1 MSAAR
6 VLFYVQHL
14 QGVGHLYRAA
24 RIARAMAAAGLAV
37 DLVSGG
43 RPVPG
48 LNAGSATLH
57 QLAPLQCPDG
67 DFANLRDGRGDP
79 VDEAFKD
86 RRREALLALF
96 RESVP
101 DAVIIEAFPFG
112 RRQMGFELLA
122 FLEAAASRDPKP
134 LIVCSVRDILQVGKK
149 PERPRETVDRINRF
163 FERVLVHGDPAF
175 AAREETFPA
184 AGKFAA
190 KVHYTGTG
198 ADPAPAGASDTDGN
212 EGDQAGGEVLVSAGG
227 GATDSGALLR
237 AALAARPLSN
247 LKDRPWRLLAG
258 PNLAEDERAALV
270 AAAPKGVTVEAN
282 RDDFPSLLSRCAVSV
297 SQAGYNTVAELLRA
311 GCRAVVVPY
320 SASGE
325 TEQSFR
331 AGRLHERGLAQVVE
345 ETALNPKTL
354 AAAVD
359 AAAGGPAPET
369 GGIDLDGAENSAQ
382 LVKSWLGDNT
392 KDR

>member
-24 RIARAMAAAGLAV
+24 RIARAMTAAGLAV

-48 LNAGSATLH
+48 LNAGGAALR
-57 QLAPLQCPDG
+57 QLAPVQCPDG
-67 DFANLRDGRGDP
+67 DFANLRDGRGNP
-79 VDEAFKD
+79 IDEAFKD

-96 RESVP
+96 RESAP

-134 LIVCSVRDILQVGKK
+134 VVVCSVRDILQANKK
-149 PERPRETVDRINRF
+149 PQRIRETVDRVNGF
-163 FERVLVHGDPAF
+163 FDFILVHGDPAF
-175 AAREETFPA
+175 AALEETFPA
-184 AGKFAA
+184 AGEFAA
-190 KVHYTGTG
+190 KVHYTGMV
-198 ADPAPAGASDTDGN
+198 ADPDPAGEPEAGVF
-212 EGDQAGGEVLVSAGG
+212 GDRAGGEVLVSAGG

-237 AALAARPLSN
+237 AALAARPLSS

-258 PNLAEDERAALV
+258 PNLAGDERARLV
-270 AAAPKGVTVEAN
+270 AAAPEGVTVESN
-282 RDDFPSLLSRCAVSV
+282 RDDFPALLSRCAVSV

-311 GCRAVVVPY
+311 GCRAVVAPY
-320 SASGE
+320 SAGGE
-325 TEQSFR
+325 TEQSLR
-331 AGRLHERGLAQVVE
+331 AARLHEKGLAHAVE
-345 ETALNPKTL
+345 EAALNPKTL

-359 AAAGGPAPET
+359 AAAGGPRPDRS
-369 GGIDLDGAENSAQ
+369 GIDLGGAENSAR
-382 LVKSWLGDNT
+382 LVKDWLG
-392 KDR
+392 K

>member
-1 MSAAR
+1 MSAANI
-6 VLFYVQHL
+6 LFYVQHL

-24 RIARAMAAAGLAV
+24 RITRAMTAAGLAV

-48 LNAGSATLH
+48 LDTGGATLH
-57 QLAPLQCPDG
+57 QLAPVQCPDG
-67 DFANLRDGRGDP
+67 DFGNLCDGQGNP

-96 RESVP
+96 RESAP

-134 LIVCSVRDILQVGKK
+134 LIVCSVRDILQAGKK
-149 PERPRETVDRINRF
+149 PERIRETVDRVNRF
-163 FERVLVHGDPAF
+163 FDFVLVHGDPAF
-175 AAREETFPA
+175 AALEETFPA
-184 AGKFAA
+184 AGEFAV
-190 KVHYTGTG
+190 KVHYTGLV
-198 ADPAPAGASDTDGN
+198 ADPAPAGEPEA
-212 EGDQAGGEVLVSAGG
+212 EVFGDQAGGDRAGGEVLVSAAG

-282 RDDFPSLLSRCAVSV
+282 RGDFPSLLARCAVSV

-320 SASGE
+320 SAGGE
-325 TEQSFR
+325 TEQSLR
-331 AGRLHERGLAQVVE
+331 AARLHERGLAQMVE
-345 ETALNPKTL
+345 EAALGPETL

-359 AAAGGPAPET
+359 AAAGGPRP
-369 GGIDLDGAENSAQ
+369 GRSGIDLGGAENSAR
-382 LVKSWLGDNT
+382 LVKNWLG
-392 KDR
+392 R

>member
-1 MSAAR
+1 MIQATR

-24 RIARAMAAAGLAV
+24 RIVRAMTAAGLAV

-48 LNAGSATLH
+48 LNAGGATLH
-57 QLAPLQCPDG
+57 QLAPVQCPDG

-79 VDEAFKD
+79 VDEAFRD

-96 RESVP
+96 RESAP

-134 LIVCSVRDILQVGKK
+134 LIVCSVRDILQGGKK
-149 PERPRETVDRINRF
+149 PERNRETVDRVNGF
-163 FERVLVHGDPAF
+163 FDFVLVHGDPAF
-175 AAREETFPA
+175 AALDETFPA
-184 AGKFAA
+184 VGKFAA
-190 KVHYTGTG
+190 KVHYTGLV
-198 ADPAPAGASDTDGN
+198 ADPAPAGESANDGN
-212 EGDQAGGEVLVSAGG
+212 QGDQAGGEVLVSAGG

-258 PNLAEDERAALV
+258 PNLAGDERARLV
-270 AAAPKGVTVEAN
+270 AAAPQGVTVEAN

-320 SASGE
+320 SAGGE

-331 AGRLHERGLAQVVE
+331 AQRLNERGLAHVVE
-345 ETALNPKTL
+345 ETALGPETL

-359 AAAGGPAPET
+359 AAAGGPAPEL
-369 GGIDLDGAENSAQ
+369 GGIDLDGAENSAR
-382 LVKSWLGDNT
+382 LVMSWL
-392 KDR
+392 DR

>member
-1 MSAAR
+1 MSNAK

-24 RIARAMAAAGLAV
+24 RIARAMTAAGLAV

-48 LNAGSATLH
+48 LDMGGATLH
-57 QLAPLQCPDG
+57 PLAPLQCPDG
-67 DFANLRDGRGDP
+67 DFANLRDGQGNP
-79 VDEAFKD
+79 IDEAFKD

-96 RESVP
+96 RDSAP

-122 FLEAAASRDPKP
+122 FLEAAASRDPQP
-134 LIVCSVRDILQVGKK
+134 VVVCSVRDILQADKK
-149 PERPRETVDRINRF
+149 PERIRETVDRVNGF
-163 FERVLVHGDPAF
+163 FDFILVHGDPAF
-175 AAREETFPA
+175 AALEETFPA
-184 AGKFAA
+184 AGEFAA
-190 KVHYTGTG
+190 KIHYTGLVS
-198 ADPAPAGASDTDGN
+198 DPASAGEPEA
-212 EGDQAGGEVLVSAGG
+212 EVLGDSAGGEVLVSAGG
-227 GATDSGALLR
+227 GATDSGTLLR
-237 AALAARPLSN
+237 AALAARPFSN

-258 PNLAEDERAALV
+258 PNLAGDERAALE
-270 AAAPKGVTVEAN
+270 AAAPEGVTVEAN
-282 RDDFPSLLSRCAVSV
+282 RGDFPSLLSRCAVSV

-320 SASGE
+320 SAGGE

-331 AGRLHERGLAQVVE
+331 AARLRERGLAHAVE
-345 ETALNPKTL
+345 EAALGPETL

-359 AAAGGPAPET
+359 AAYGGPAPET
-369 GGIDLDGAENSAQ
+369 GGIDLDGAENSAR
-382 LVKSWLGDNT
+382 LVQSWLN
-392 KDR
+392 R

>member
-1 MSAAR
+1 MSNAR

-24 RIARAMAAAGLAV
+24 RIARAMTAAGLAV

-48 LNAGSATLH
+48 LNAGGATLH
-57 QLAPLQCPDG
+57 PLAPVQCPDG
-67 DFANLRDGRGDP
+67 DFANLRDGRGNP
-79 VDEAFKD
+79 IDEAFKD

-96 RESVP
+96 RESAP

-134 LIVCSVRDILQVGKK
+134 LIVCSVRDILQTGKK
-149 PERPRETVDRINRF
+149 PERIRETVERVNGF
-163 FERVLVHGDPAF
+163 FDFVLVHGDPAF
-175 AAREETFPA
+175 AALDETFPA
-184 AGKFAA
+184 AGEFAA
-190 KVHYTGTG
+190 KVHYTGLV
-198 ADPAPAGASDTDGN
+198 ADPAPAGESAKDET
-212 EGDQAGGEVLVSAGG
+212 GGEVLVSAGG

-237 AALAARPLSN
+237 AALAARSLSN

-258 PNLAEDERAALV
+258 PNLPDGERAALET
-270 AAAPKGVTVEAN
+270 AAPKGVTVEAN

-320 SASGE
+320 SAGGE

-331 AGRLHERGLAQVVE
+331 AQRLHERGLAQVVE
-345 ETALNPKTL
+345 EAALGPETL
-354 AAAVD
+354 AAAID
-359 AAAGGPAPET
+359 AAAGGPRPET
-369 GGIDLDGAENSAQ
+369 GGIDLDGAENSAR
-382 LVKSWLGDNT
+382 LVKSWLVDP
-392 KDR
+392 

>member
-1 MSAAR
+1 M
-6 VLFYVQHL
+6 
-14 QGVGHLYRAA
+14 
-24 RIARAMAAAGLAV
+24 
-37 DLVSGG
+37 
-43 RPVPG
+43 
-48 LNAGSATLH
+48 
-57 QLAPLQCPDG
+57 
-67 DFANLRDGRGDP
+67 
-79 VDEAFKD
+79 
-86 RRREALLALF
+86 
-96 RESVP
+96 
-101 DAVIIEAFPFG
+101 
-112 RRQMGFELLA
+112 
-122 FLEAAASRDPKP
+122 
-134 LIVCSVRDILQVGKK
+134 
-149 PERPRETVDRINRF
+149 
-163 FERVLVHGDPAF
+163 
-175 AAREETFPA
+175 
-184 AGKFAA
+184 
-190 KVHYTGTG
+190 
-198 ADPAPAGASDTDGN
+198 ADPAPAGEPAVGN
-212 EGDQAGGEVLVSAGG
+212 SAAEVLVSAGG

-247 LKDRPWRLLAG
+247 LKHRPWRLLVG

-270 AAAPKGVTVEAN
+270 AAAPKGVIVEAN

-320 SASGE
+320 SAGGE

-382 LVKSWLGDNT
+382 LVKSWLVG
-392 KDR
+392 

>member
-24 RIARAMAAAGLAV
+24 RIARAMTAAGLVV

-48 LNAGSATLH
+48 LNAGGATLH

-67 DFANLRDGRGDP
+67 DFANLRDSRGDP

-96 RESVP
+96 RESAP
-101 DAVIIEAFPFG
+101 DAIIIEAFPFG

-122 FLEAAASRDPKP
+122 LLEAAASRDPKP
-134 LIVCSVRDILQVGKK
+134 LIVCSVRDILQGGKK
-149 PERPRETVDRINRF
+149 PERNRETVDRVNGF
-163 FERVLVHGDPAF
+163 FDFVLVHGDPAF
-175 AAREETFPA
+175 AALDETFPD
-184 AGKFAA
+184 AGEFDSKI
-190 KVHYTGTG
+190 HYTGLV
-198 ADPAPAGASDTDGN
+198 ADPAPAGEPAISDT
-212 EGDQAGGEVLVSAGG
+212 GGEVLVSAGG
-227 GATDSGALLR
+227 GATDSGDLLR

-258 PNLAEDERAALV
+258 PNLAEDERAGLV
-270 AAAPKGVTVEAN
+270 AAAPKGVIVEAN

-320 SASGE
+320 SAGGE

-331 AGRLHERGLAQVVE
+331 AQRLHQRGLAHVVE
-345 ETALNPKTL
+345 ETALGPETL

-369 GGIDLDGAENSAQ
+369 GGIDLDGAENSAR
-382 LVKSWLGDNT
+382 LVKSWLG
-392 KDR
+392 K

>member
-1 MSAAR
+1 MSA
-6 VLFYVQHL
+6 VKILFYVQHL

-24 RIARAMAAAGLAV
+24 RIAKAMTAAGLAV

-48 LNAGSATLH
+48 LDTGGAALH
-57 QLAPLQCPDG
+57 QLAPVQCPDG
-67 DFANLRDGRGDP
+67 DFGNLRDGQGNP

-86 RRREALLALF
+86 SRREALLALF
-96 RESVP
+96 RESAP

-134 LIVCSVRDILQVGKK
+134 LIVCSVRDILQANKK
-149 PERPRETVDRINRF
+149 PERIRETVDRVNGF
-163 FERVLVHGDPAF
+163 FDFILVHGDPAF
-175 AAREETFPA
+175 AALEETFPA
-184 AGKFAA
+184 AGEFAA
-190 KVHYTGTG
+190 KVHYTGLV
-198 ADPAPAGASDTDGN
+198 ADPAPAGEPNA
-212 EGDQAGGEVLVSAGG
+212 EVFGDQAGGDRAGGEVLVSAGG

-247 LKDRPWRLLAG
+247 LKNRPWRLLAG

-270 AAAPKGVTVEAN
+270 AAAPEGVTVEAN

-320 SASGE
+320 SAGGE
-325 TEQSFR
+325 TEQSLR
-331 AGRLHERGLAQVVE
+331 AARLHERGLAHVVE
-345 ETALNPKTL
+345 EAALGPETL

-359 AAAGGPAPET
+359 AAAGGPQP
-369 GGIDLDGAENSAQ
+369 GRSGIDLGGAENSAR
-382 LVKSWLGDNT
+382 LVKNWLGE
-392 KDR
+392 